1 MQLDPES
8 DTDAEHR
15 RLLAYLG
22 AAMIAGGQP
31 VHEVEGEL
39 RGVATALGHPLAQV
53 GATPT
58 GLTVGL
64 APGGPATFESI
75 DGPLRLDH
83 SAVVAEVRRGLA
95 AGRVSAA
102 EAFGTLGSLRA
113 LPHRYPVWAQD
124 ASWPLIAVG
133 IAMLLQ
139 PGRANVLAAAIGGA
153 VVMLLVKVASRVRL
167 AATLLP
173 TIAAFTVATGMF
185 AAAQAGWLDGPL
197 RTLLAPLAVLLP
209 GALMVTGMSE
219 LAAGA
224 MVAGTARLTFGI
236 VQLLL
241 FSLGVLSATTL
252 LSVGPELLANV
263 RVNELG
269 WWGPPVGLLLIC
281 VGVCLNEGASMRL
294 LPAIVLVVAAAFGAQ
309 VAGQAI
315 SGPVLGG
322 FLGAIAGSLGA
333 ALATYVSP
341 QLPRLVVFL
350 PAFWVLVP
358 GSLGLLSVT
367 SLGIDPAQGART
379 AVGVAAVICALAL
392 GLLFG
397 SALAQAVTIPRR
409 FRSWRG

>member
-1 MQLDPES
+1 MTPERDS
-8 DTDAEHR
+8 EHR

-31 VHEVEGEL
+31 VHEVEHEL
-39 RGVATALGHPLAQV
+39 KGVATALGHPLAQV

-58 GLTVGL
+58 GLTLGL
-64 APGGPATFESI
+64 EPGAGATFESV
-75 DGPLRLDH
+75 DGPLRLDQ
-83 SAVVAEVRRGLA
+83 SAVVAEIRRCLVTGEL
-95 AGRVSAA
+95 SAT
-102 EAFGTLGSLRA
+102 EAFGRLGSLRS
-113 LPHRYPVWAQD
+113 LPHRYPQWAQD
-124 ASWPLIAVG
+124 ASWSVIAVG

-139 PGRANVLAAAIGGA
+139 PGWANIAAAAIGGV
-153 VVMLLVKVASRVRL
+153 VVMLLVKVAGRVPL

-173 TIAAFTVATGMF
+173 TIAAFVVGSGVF
-185 AAAQAGWLDGPL
+185 AAAQAGWFDGPL

-209 GALMVTGMSE
+209 GALIVTGMSE

-224 MVAGTARLTFGI
+224 MVAGSSRMIFGT

-241 FSLGVLSATTL
+241 FSLGILSATTVL
-252 LSVGPELLANV
+252 HVPSELMVNL
-263 RVNELG
+263 RVNDLG
-269 WWGPPVGLLLIC
+269 WWGPPVGLALIC

-294 LPAIVLVVAAAFGAQ
+294 LPAIGVVVAAAFGAQ
-309 VAGQAI
+309 LAGQAI
-315 SGPVLGG
+315 SGAVLGG

-333 ALATYVSP
+333 TVVSYLRP

-367 SLGIDPAQGART
+367 SLGLDPGQGART

-397 SALAQAVTIPRR
+397 SALAQAVTGRGRR
-409 FRSWRG
+409 LD

>member
-1 MQLDPES
+1 MQPDRV
-8 DTDAEHR
+8 DDDR

-31 VHEVEGEL
+31 VHEVEDEL
-39 RGVATALGHPLAQV
+39 KSVATSMGHPLAQI

-58 GLTVGL
+58 GLTLGL
-64 APGGPATFESI
+64 EPGAAATFESV
-75 DGPLRLDH
+75 DGPMRLDQ
-83 SAVVAEVRRGLA
+83 SAVVADVRRGLVA
-95 AGRVSAA
+95 RTLSVD
-102 EAFGTLGSLRA
+102 EAFARLGTLRS
-113 LPHRYPVWAQD
+113 LPHHYPQWVQD
-124 ASWPLIAVG
+124 VSWPVIAIG

-139 PGRANVLAAAIGGA
+139 PGWPNILAAAIGGV
-153 VVMLLVKVASRVRL
+153 VVMLLVKLAGRVRL

-173 TIAAFTVATGMF
+173 TIAAFTVGAGVF

-224 MVAGTARLTFGI
+224 MVAGSARLTFGT
-236 VQLLL
+236 VQLLM
-241 FSLGVLSATTL
+241 FSLGILAATTAL
-252 LSVGPELLANV
+252 GVGPELLVNE
-263 RVNELG
+263 RVNQLD
-269 WWGPPVGLLLIC
+269 WWGPPVGLALIC

-294 LPAIVLVVAAAFGAQ
+294 LPAIGLVVAAAFGAQ
-309 VAGQAI
+309 IAGQHV
-315 SGPVLGG
+315 SGAVLGG
-322 FLGAIAGSLGA
+322 FFGAIAGSLGA
-333 ALATYVSP
+333 SLVAYLRP

-367 SLGIDPAQGART
+367 SVGIDPEQGART
-379 AVGVAAVICALAL
+379 VVDVAAVICALAL

-397 SALAQAVTIPRR
+397 SALAQAVIGRAER
-409 FRSWRG
+409 VR

>member
-1 MQLDPES
+1 MQPDRVA
-8 DTDAEHR
+8 DDR

-31 VHEVEGEL
+31 VHEVEDEL
-39 RGVATALGHPLAQV
+39 KSVATAMGHPLAQI

-58 GLTVGL
+58 GLTLGL
-64 APGGPATFESI
+64 EPGAAATFESV
-75 DGPLRLDH
+75 DGPMRLDQ
-83 SAVVAEVRRGLA
+83 SAVVADVRRGLVA
-95 AGRVSAA
+95 RTLSVD
-102 EAFGTLGSLRA
+102 EAFARLGTLRS
-113 LPHRYPVWAQD
+113 LPHHYPQWVQD
-124 ASWPLIAVG
+124 VSWPVIAIG

-139 PGRANVLAAAIGGA
+139 PGWPNIAAAAIGGV
-153 VVMLLVKVASRVRL
+153 VVMLLVKLAGRVRL

-173 TIAAFTVATGMF
+173 TIAAFTVGAGVF

-224 MVAGTARLTFGI
+224 MVAGSARLTFGT
-236 VQLLL
+236 VQLLM
-241 FSLGVLSATTL
+241 FSLGILAATTAL
-252 LSVGPELLANV
+252 GVGPELMVNE
-263 RVNELG
+263 RVNQLG
-269 WWGPPVGLLLIC
+269 WWGPPVGLALIC

-294 LPAIVLVVAAAFGAQ
+294 FPAIGLVVAAAFGAQ
-309 VAGQAI
+309 LAGQHV
-315 SGPVLGG
+315 SGAVLGG

-333 ALATYVSP
+333 SLVAYVRP

-367 SLGIDPAQGART
+367 SVGIDPEQGART
-379 AVGVAAVICALAL
+379 VVDVAAVICALAL

-397 SALAQAVTIPRR
+397 SALAQAMIGRAERVR
-409 FRSWRG
+409 

>member
-1 MQLDPES
+1 MQPDRVE
-8 DTDAEHR
+8 DDR

-31 VHEVEGEL
+31 VHEVEDEL
-39 RGVATALGHPLAQV
+39 KSVATAMGHPLAQI

-58 GLTVGL
+58 GLTLGL
-64 APGGPATFESI
+64 EPGAAATFESV
-75 DGPLRLDH
+75 DGPMRLDQ
-83 SAVVAEVRRGLA
+83 SAVVADVRRGLVA
-95 AGRVSAA
+95 RTLSVD
-102 EAFGTLGSLRA
+102 EAFARLGTLRS
-113 LPHRYPVWAQD
+113 LPHHYPQWVQD
-124 ASWPLIAVG
+124 VSWPVIAVG

-139 PGRANVLAAAIGGA
+139 PGWPNIAAAAIGGV
-153 VVMLLVKVASRVRL
+153 VVMLLVKLAGRVRL

-173 TIAAFTVATGMF
+173 TIAAFTVGAGVF

-224 MVAGTARLTFGI
+224 MVAGSARLTFGT
-236 VQLLL
+236 VQLLM
-241 FSLGVLSATTL
+241 FSLGILAATTAL
-252 LSVGPELLANV
+252 GVGPELMVNE
-263 RVNELG
+263 RVNQLG
-269 WWGPPVGLLLIC
+269 WWGPPVGLALIC

-294 LPAIVLVVAAAFGAQ
+294 FPAIGLVVAAAFGAQ
-309 VAGQAI
+309 LAGQHV
-315 SGPVLGG
+315 SGAVLGG

-333 ALATYVSP
+333 SLVAYVRP

-367 SLGIDPAQGART
+367 SVGIDPEQGVRT
-379 AVGVAAVICALAL
+379 VVDVAAVICALAL

-397 SALAQAVTIPRR
+397 SALAQAMIGRAERVR
-409 FRSWRG
+409 

>member
-1 MQLDPES
+1 MQPDRV
-8 DTDAEHR
+8 DDDR

-31 VHEVEGEL
+31 VHEVEDEL
-39 RGVATALGHPLAQV
+39 KSVATAMGHPLAQI

-58 GLTVGL
+58 GLTLGL
-64 APGGPATFESI
+64 EPGAAATFESV
-75 DGPLRLDH
+75 DGPLRLDQ
-83 SAVVAEVRRGLA
+83 SAVVADVRRGLA
-95 AGRVSAA
+95 ARTLSVD
-102 EAFGTLGSLRA
+102 EAFARLGALRS
-113 LPHRYPVWAQD
+113 LPHHYPQWVQD
-124 ASWPLIAVG
+124 LSWSVIAVG

-139 PGRANVLAAAIGGA
+139 PGWPNIAAAAVGGV
-153 VVMLLVKVASRVRL
+153 VVMLLVKLAGRVRL

-173 TIAAFTVATGMF
+173 TIAAFTVGTGVF

-224 MVAGTARLTFGI
+224 MVAGSARLTFGT

-241 FSLGVLSATTL
+241 FSLGILAATTAL
-252 LSVGPELLANV
+252 GVGPDLLVNE
-263 RVNELG
+263 RVNQLG
-269 WWGPPVGLLLIC
+269 WWGPPVGLALIC

-294 LPAIVLVVAAAFGAQ
+294 LPAIGLVVAAAFGAQ
-309 VAGQAI
+309 IAGQHV
-315 SGPVLGG
+315 SGAVLGG

-333 ALATYVSP
+333 ALVAAVRP
-341 QLPRLVVFL
+341 QFPRLVVFL

-367 SLGIDPAQGART
+367 SVGIDPEQGART
-379 AVGVAAVICALAL
+379 VVDVAAVICALAL

-397 SALAQAVTIPRR
+397 SALAQAIVARVER
-409 FRSWRG
+409 VR

>member
-1 MQLDPES
+1 MQPDRVE
-8 DTDAEHR
+8 DDR

-31 VHEVEGEL
+31 VHEVEDEL
-39 RGVATALGHPLAQV
+39 KSVATAMGHPLAQI

-58 GLTVGL
+58 GLTLGL
-64 APGGPATFESI
+64 EPGAAATFESV
-75 DGPLRLDH
+75 DGPMRLDQ
-83 SAVVAEVRRGLA
+83 SAVVADVRRGLVA
-95 AGRVSAA
+95 RTLSVD
-102 EAFGTLGSLRA
+102 EAFARLGTLRS
-113 LPHRYPVWAQD
+113 LPHHYPQWVQD
-124 ASWPLIAVG
+124 VSWPVIAVG

-139 PGRANVLAAAIGGA
+139 PGWPNIAAAAIGGV
-153 VVMLLVKVASRVRL
+153 VVMLLVKLAGRVRL

-173 TIAAFTVATGMF
+173 TIAAFTVGAGVF

-224 MVAGTARLTFGI
+224 MVAGSARLTFGT
-236 VQLLL
+236 VQLLM
-241 FSLGVLSATTL
+241 FSLGILAATTAL
-252 LSVGPELLANV
+252 GVGPELLVNE
-263 RVNELG
+263 RVNQLG
-269 WWGPPVGLLLIC
+269 WWGPPVGLALIC

-294 LPAIVLVVAAAFGAQ
+294 LPAIGLVVAAAFGAQ
-309 VAGQAI
+309 LAGQHV
-315 SGPVLGG
+315 SGAVLGG

-333 ALATYVSP
+333 ALVAYLRP

-367 SLGIDPAQGART
+367 SVGIDPEQGART
-379 AVGVAAVICALAL
+379 VVDVAAVICALAL

-397 SALAQAVTIPRR
+397 SALAQAMIGRAERVR
-409 FRSWRG
+409 

>member
-1 MQLDPES
+1 MQPDRI
-8 DTDAEHR
+8 AEDR

-31 VHEVEGEL
+31 VHEVEDEL
-39 RGVATALGHPLAQV
+39 TSVATAMGHPLAQI

-58 GLTVGL
+58 GLTLGL
-64 APGGPATFESI
+64 EPGAAATFESV
-75 DGPLRLDH
+75 DGPLRLDQ
-83 SAVVAEVRRGLA
+83 SAVVADVRRGLVA
-95 AGRVSAA
+95 RTLSVD
-102 EAFGTLGSLRA
+102 EAFARLGTLRS
-113 LPHRYPVWAQD
+113 LPHRYPQWVQD
-124 ASWPLIAVG
+124 ASWPVIAVG

-139 PGRANVLAAAIGGA
+139 PGWPNIAAAAIGGI
-153 VVMLLVKVASRVRL
+153 VVMLLVKLAGRVRF

-173 TIAAFTVATGMF
+173 TIAAFTVGTGVF

-224 MVAGTARLTFGI
+224 MVAGSSRLTFGT

-241 FSLGVLSATTL
+241 FSLGILSATSVLGVAPDL
-252 LSVGPELLANV
+252 LVNE
-263 RVNELG
+263 RVNQLG
-269 WWGPPVGLLLIC
+269 WWGPPVGLALIC

-294 LPAIVLVVAAAFGAQ
+294 LPAIGLVVAAAFGAQ
-309 VAGQAI
+309 LAGQHI
-315 SGPVLGG
+315 SGAVLGG

-333 ALATYVSP
+333 SLVASVRP
-341 QLPRLVVFL
+341 RLPRLVVFL

-367 SLGIDPAQGART
+367 SVGIDPEQGVRT
-379 AVGVAAVICALAL
+379 VVDVAAVICALAL

-397 SALAQAVTIPRR
+397 SALAQAMTGRFERR
-409 FRSWRG
+409 KHT

>member
-1 MQLDPES
+1 MQPDRVE
-8 DTDAEHR
+8 DDR

-31 VHEVEGEL
+31 VHEVEDEL
-39 RGVATALGHPLAQV
+39 KSVATAMGHPLAQI

-58 GLTVGL
+58 GLTLGL
-64 APGGPATFESI
+64 EPGAAATFESV
-75 DGPLRLDH
+75 DGPMRLDQ
-83 SAVVAEVRRGLA
+83 SAVVADVRRGLVA
-95 AGRVSAA
+95 RTLSVD
-102 EAFGTLGSLRA
+102 EAFARLGTLRS
-113 LPHRYPVWAQD
+113 LPHHYPQWVQD
-124 ASWPLIAVG
+124 VSWPVIAVG

-139 PGRANVLAAAIGGA
+139 PGWPNIAAAAIGGV
-153 VVMLLVKVASRVRL
+153 VVMLLVKLAGRVRL

-173 TIAAFTVATGMF
+173 TIAAFTVGAGVF

-224 MVAGTARLTFGI
+224 MVAGSARLTFGT
-236 VQLLL
+236 VQLLM
-241 FSLGVLSATTL
+241 FSLGILAATTAL
-252 LSVGPELLANV
+252 GVGPELMVNE
-263 RVNELG
+263 RVNQLG
-269 WWGPPVGLLLIC
+269 WWGPPVGLALIC

-294 LPAIVLVVAAAFGAQ
+294 FPAIGLVVAAAFGAQ
-309 VAGQAI
+309 LAGQHV
-315 SGPVLGG
+315 SGAVLGG

-333 ALATYVSP
+333 SLVAYVRP

-367 SLGIDPAQGART
+367 SVGIDPEQGART
-379 AVGVAAVICALAL
+379 VVDVAAVICALAL

-397 SALAQAVTIPRR
+397 SALAQAMIGRAERVR
-409 FRSWRG
+409 

>member
-1 MQLDPES
+1 MRPDDASDPG
-8 DTDAEHR
+8 AEHR

-31 VHEVEGEL
+31 VHEVEDEL
-39 RGVATALGHPLAQV
+39 RAVATALGHPMTQV

-64 APGGPATFESI
+64 APGDPATFESI
-75 DGPLRLDH
+75 DGPLRLEQ
-83 SAVVAEVRRGLA
+83 SAVVDDVRRGLV
-95 AGRVSAA
+95 AGTTAPD
-102 EAFGTLGSLRA
+102 EAFGRRGSRRP
-113 LPHRYPVWAQD
+113 LPHRYSRWVQD
-124 ASWPLIAVG
+124 ASWSVIAIG

-139 PGRANVLAAAIGGA
+139 PGWANIAAAAIGGV
-153 VVMLLVKVASRVRL
+153 VVMLLVKLSGRVQFAS
-167 AATLLP
+167 TLLP
-173 TIAAFTVATGMF
+173 TIAAFTVATGVF

-236 VQLLL
+236 VQLML
-241 FSLGVLSATTL
+241 FSMGVFSATTML
-252 LSVGPELLANV
+252 NVAPELMINL

-281 VGVCLNEGASMRL
+281 IGVCLNEGASMRL
-294 LPAIVLVVAAAFGAQ
+294 LPPIVCVVAAAFGAQ
-309 VAGQAI
+309 LAGQEL
-315 SGPVLGG
+315 SGAVLGG
-322 FLGAIAGSLGA
+322 FLGAVAGSLGA
-333 ALATYVSP
+333 SIAESIRP
-341 QLPRLVVFL
+341 DLPRLVVFL

-367 SLGIDPAQGART
+367 SVGLDPAQGART
-379 AVGVAAVICALAL
+379 AVDVAAVICALAL

-397 SALAQAVTIPRR
+397 SALAQAFTGKRR
-409 FRSWRG
+409 GQR

>member
-1 MQLDPES
+1 MLPDGGLDPG
-8 DTDAEHR
+8 AEHR

-39 RGVATALGHPLAQV
+39 RGVATALGHPLTQV

-64 APGGPATFESI
+64 APGEPATFESI
-75 DGPLRLDH
+75 DGPLRLEQ
-83 SAVVAEVRRGLA
+83 SAVVNDVRRGLT
-95 AGRVSAA
+95 AGTVAPD
-102 EAFGTLGSLRA
+102 EAFGRLGSLRS
-113 LPHRYPVWAQD
+113 LPHRYPGWVQD
-124 ASWPLIAVG
+124 ASWSVIAIG

-139 PGRANVLAAAIGGA
+139 PGLANILAAAIGGV
-153 VVMLLVKVASRVRL
+153 VVMLLVKLSGKVQF

-173 TIAAFTVATGMF
+173 TIAAFAVSTGVF

-197 RTLLAPLAVLLP
+197 RTLLAPVAVLLP

-224 MVAGTARLTFGI
+224 MVAGTARLTFGV
-236 VQLLL
+236 VQLML
-241 FSLGVLSATTL
+241 FSMGVFSATTML
-252 LSVGPELLANV
+252 GVTPELMSNV

-281 VGVCLNEGASMRL
+281 IGVCLNEGASMRL
-294 LPAIVLVVAAAFGAQ
+294 LPAITLVVAAAFGAQ
-309 VAGQAI
+309 LAGQHL
-315 SGPVLGG
+315 SGAVLGG
-322 FLGAIAGSLGA
+322 FLGAVAGSLGA
-333 ALATYVSP
+333 ALAAYVWP
-341 QLPRLVVFL
+341 ELPRLVVFL

-367 SLGIDPAQGART
+367 SVGLDPGQGART
-379 AVGVAAVICALAL
+379 AVDVAAVICALAL

-397 SALAQAVTIPRR
+397 SAMAQAAGPALDRR
-409 FRSWRG
+409 FHR

>member
-1 MQLDPES
+1 MQPDRV
-8 DTDAEHR
+8 DDDR

-31 VHEVEGEL
+31 VHEVEDEL
-39 RGVATALGHPLAQV
+39 KSVATAMGHPLAQI

-58 GLTVGL
+58 GLTLGL
-64 APGGPATFESI
+64 EPGAAATFESV
-75 DGPLRLDH
+75 DGPLRLDQ
-83 SAVVAEVRRGLA
+83 SAVVADVRRGLVA
-95 AGRVSAA
+95 RTLSVD
-102 EAFGTLGSLRA
+102 EAFARLGTLRS
-113 LPHRYPVWAQD
+113 LPHHYPQWVQD
-124 ASWPLIAVG
+124 VSWPVIAIG

-139 PGRANVLAAAIGGA
+139 PGWPNVAAAAIGG
-153 VVMLLVKVASRVRL
+153 VIVMLLVKLAGRVRL

-173 TIAAFTVATGMF
+173 TIAAFTVGAGVF

-224 MVAGTARLTFGI
+224 MVAGSARLTFGT
-236 VQLLL
+236 VQLLM
-241 FSLGVLSATTL
+241 FSLGILAATTAL
-252 LSVGPELLANV
+252 GVGPELLVNE
-263 RVNELG
+263 RVNQLG
-269 WWGPPVGLLLIC
+269 WWGPPVGLALIC

-294 LPAIVLVVAAAFGAQ
+294 LPAIGLVVAAAFGAQ
-309 VAGQAI
+309 IAGQHV
-315 SGPVLGG
+315 SGAVLGG

-333 ALATYVSP
+333 SLVAYLRP

-367 SLGIDPAQGART
+367 SVGIDPEQGART
-379 AVGVAAVICALAL
+379 VVDVAAVICALAL

-397 SALAQAVTIPRR
+397 SAVAQAVIARAERTR
-409 FRSWRG
+409 

>member
-1 MQLDPES
+1 MQPDRIA
-8 DTDAEHR
+8 DDR

-31 VHEVEGEL
+31 VHEVEDEL
-39 RGVATALGHPLAQV
+39 KSVATAMGHPLAQI

-58 GLTVGL
+58 GLTLGL
-64 APGGPATFESI
+64 EPGSAATFESV
-75 DGPLRLDH
+75 DGPMRLDQ
-83 SAVVAEVRRGLA
+83 SAVVADVRRGLVA
-95 AGRVSAA
+95 RTLSVD
-102 EAFGTLGSLRA
+102 EAFARLGTLRS
-113 LPHRYPVWAQD
+113 LPHHYPQWVQD
-124 ASWPLIAVG
+124 VSWSVIAVG

-139 PGRANVLAAAIGGA
+139 PGWPNIAAAAIGGV
-153 VVMLLVKVASRVRL
+153 VVMLLVKLARRVRL

-173 TIAAFTVATGMF
+173 TIAAFAVGTGVF

-224 MVAGTARLTFGI
+224 MVAGSSRLTFGT

-241 FSLGVLSATTL
+241 FSLGILAATSAL
-252 LSVGPELLANV
+252 GVAPDMLVNE
-263 RVNELG
+263 RVNQLG
-269 WWGPPVGLLLIC
+269 WWGPPVGLALIC

-294 LPAIVLVVAAAFGAQ
+294 LPAIGLVVAAAFGAQ
-309 VAGQAI
+309 LAGQHLA
-315 SGPVLGG
+315 GAVLGG

-333 ALATYVSP
+333 SLVASVRP

-367 SLGIDPAQGART
+367 SVGIDPEQGART
-379 AVGVAAVICALAL
+379 VVDVAAVICALAL

-397 SALAQAVTIPRR
+397 SALAQAVTGRVERRRRPR
-409 FRSWRG
+409 

>member
-1 MQLDPES
+1 MQPDRG
-8 DTDAEHR
+8 DDDR

-31 VHEVEGEL
+31 VHEVEDEL
-39 RGVATALGHPLAQV
+39 KSVATALGHPLAQI

-58 GLTVGL
+58 GLTLGL
-64 APGGPATFESI
+64 EPGAPATFESV
-75 DGPLRLDH
+75 DGPLRLDQ
-83 SAVVAEVRRGLA
+83 STVVADVRRDLVA
-95 AGRVSAA
+95 RTVTVD
-102 EAFGTLGSLRA
+102 EAFARLGALRS
-113 LPHRYPVWAQD
+113 LPHHYPQWVED
-124 ASWPLIAVG
+124 ASWPVIATG

-139 PGRANVLAAAIGGA
+139 PGGPNIAAAAIGGV
-153 VVMLLVKVASRVRL
+153 VVMLLVKLAGRVRL

-173 TIAAFTVATGMF
+173 TIAAFTVGAGVF
-185 AAAQAGWLDGPL
+185 AAAQAGLLDGPL

-224 MVAGTARLTFGI
+224 MVAGSARLTFGT
-236 VQLLL
+236 VHLLL
-241 FSLGVLSATTL
+241 FSLGVLSATYL
-252 LSVGPELLANV
+252 LGVGPELMVNE
-263 RVNELG
+263 RVNQLG
-269 WWGPPVGLLLIC
+269 WWGPPVGLALIC

-294 LPAIVLVVAAAFGAQ
+294 MPAIGVVVAASFAAQ
-309 VAGQAI
+309 LAGQHIA
-315 SGPVLGG
+315 GAALGG

-333 ALATYVSP
+333 SLMAYVRP

-367 SLGIDPAQGART
+367 SVGIDPGQGART
-379 AVGVAAVICALAL
+379 VVDVAAVICALAL

-397 SALAQAVTIPRR
+397 SALAQAVIGRLERRRGPR
-409 FRSWRG
+409 

>member
-1 MQLDPES
+1 MQPDRVE
-8 DTDAEHR
+8 DDR

-31 VHEVEGEL
+31 VHEVEDEL
-39 RGVATALGHPLAQV
+39 KSVATAMGHPLAQI

-58 GLTVGL
+58 GLTLGL
-64 APGGPATFESI
+64 EPGAAATFESV
-75 DGPLRLDH
+75 DGPMRLDQ
-83 SAVVAEVRRGLA
+83 SAVVADVRRGLVA
-95 AGRVSAA
+95 RTLSVD
-102 EAFGTLGSLRA
+102 EAFARLGTLRS
-113 LPHRYPVWAQD
+113 LPHHYPQWVQD
-124 ASWPLIAVG
+124 VSWPVIAVG

-139 PGRANVLAAAIGGA
+139 PGRPNILAAAIGGV
-153 VVMLLVKVASRVRL
+153 VVMLLVKLAGRVRL

-173 TIAAFTVATGMF
+173 TIAAFTVGTGVF

-224 MVAGTARLTFGI
+224 MVAGSARLTFGT
-236 VQLLL
+236 VQLLM
-241 FSLGVLSATTL
+241 FSLGILAATTAL
-252 LSVGPELLANV
+252 GVGPELMVNE
-263 RVNELG
+263 RVNQLG
-269 WWGPPVGLLLIC
+269 WWGPPVGLALIC

-294 LPAIVLVVAAAFGAQ
+294 FPAIGLVVAAAFGAQ
-309 VAGQAI
+309 LAGQHV
-315 SGPVLGG
+315 SGAVLGG

-333 ALATYVSP
+333 SLVAYLRP

-367 SLGIDPAQGART
+367 SVGIDPEQGART
-379 AVGVAAVICALAL
+379 VVDVAAVICALAL

-397 SALAQAVTIPRR
+397 SALAQAMIGRVDRR
-409 FRSWRG
+409 R